1 MSSEEP
7 RDDITDEDLVKQFRE
22 IYAVDREI
30 IPISRQE
37 DLSAVNMELEAI
49 QKMLLHVYE
58 FGNFEDPIKK
68 WKEVYGLLIGKIDN
82 GKLTI
87 MNAAPITHGTSRGV
101 EFKKKDYIYA
111 AKINDMLINDG
122 RDEFFV
128 GWYHSHPAIGLFLSQ
143 VDLVNQLG
151 YQMVN
156 QVAVA
161 IVFDHCLLIENK
173 IPFKV
178 FRLDATDFN
187 LPEDLG
193 YHIVDYDI
201 IGLEKSEEI
210 DYMREVHDEIGKEL
224 KNASFKSA
232 EKLFRKELEDKYKEF
247 EKQAKKEKIKYE
259 KTNYKELKK
268 SKKTKTEKKK
278 ETKKKKVKKKKKIKK
293 EKKEE
298 IKPEVEDLQT
308 EKKPEK
314 KKKSK
319 PKRKAKVKKKK
330 TKIKKKK
337 AKGKKI
343 TKSTLRKIEKKVDK
357 EVEKEKKRIEKELKE
372 KEKQRLKDQKQLEKE
387 REEEEKIMKKI
398 EEEVEKEF
406 LEKSKSSRKRR
417 RKS

>member
-7 RDDITDEDLVKQFRE
+7 RDDMTDEDLVKQFRE

-30 IPISRQE
+30 VPISEQE
-37 DLSAVNMELEAI
+37 DLDSVNIELEAI

-58 FGNFEDPIKK
+58 FGNFDDPIKK

-101 EFKKKDYIYA
+101 EFKKKDYVYA

-122 RDEFFV
+122 KGEFFV

-173 IPFKV
+173 IPFQV
-178 FRLDATDFN
+178 FRLDATDFRI
-187 LPEDLG
+187 PDDLS
-193 YHIVDYDI
+193 YHVVNYEIV
-201 IGLEKSEEI
+201 GLDKTEEI

-224 KNASFKSA
+224 KHTSFKSA
-232 EKLFRKELEDKYKEF
+232 EKLFRKELEDNYKEF
-247 EKQAKKEKIKYE
+247 EKEAKKEKIEYE
-259 KTNYKELKK
+259 KTDYKELKK
-268 SKKTKTEKKK
+268 GKTTKT
-278 ETKKKKVKKKKKIKK
+278 T
-293 EKKEE
+293 
-298 IKPEVEDLQT
+298 
-308 EKKPEK
+308 K

-319 PKRKAKVKKKK
+319 KKDSKKK
-330 TKIKKKK
+330 
-337 AKGKKI
+337 
-343 TKSTLRKIEKKVDK
+343 EKNN
-357 EVEKEKKRIEKELKE
+357 
-372 KEKQRLKDQKQLEKE
+372 
-387 REEEEKIMKKI
+387 
-398 EEEVEKEF
+398 
-406 LEKSKSSRKRR
+406 
-417 RKS
+417 